1 MLKLIGAALIIAA
14 STLIGMQFA
23 RQVARRPIHIRQLRA
38 AFTLLE
44 TEIVYGATPLQD
56 ALATIAQR
64 VGGEAA
70 GPLFHRAATLLAEE
84 SELSTAACWRQA
96 VQESWSKTAMQ
107 DAEREVVLQLGAMLG
122 RSDREDQR
130 KHIQL
135 AVINLENE
143 EQTARDNQ
151 RRYEKM
157 YRSLGVLGGI
167 LLVILLY

>member
-1 MLKLIGAALIIAA
+1 MLKLMGAALIIAA
-14 STLIGMQFA
+14 STLIGMLL
-23 RQVARRPIHIRQLRA
+23 ARRIAKRPTHIRQLRA
-38 AFTLLE
+38 ALTLLE
-44 TEIVYGATPLQD
+44 TEIVYGATPLQE
-56 ALATIAQR
+56 ALGTIAQR

-70 GPLFHRAATLLAEE
+70 GPLFRRAASLLAEE
-84 SELSTAACWRQA
+84 PELSTAECWRQA
-96 VQESWSKTAMQ
+96 VQESWSATAMH
-107 DAEREVVLQLGAMLG
+107 DAERDVTLQLGAMLG

-157 YRSLGVLGGI
+157 YRSLGVLGGL